1 MSHIILPLI
10 DCNNLQIQLNEI
22 TDKGQNPNEP
32 APEIQ
37 FLRSPQNTNGR
48 LESSVVYAGGKVKG
62 VQVIYTPRVGD
73 GEVDTTLTTTCTSE
87 NNAGENST
95 TYDIDELAGAQYGE
109 NIVIADLTRRCQA
122 NTDWFAQR
130 VLAIIDGVKRKMQIR
145 VAEQMAALYGQ
156 FASDGGETGLSA
168 GNTLKTVET
177 KFPVATDGGKWNP
190 EALQEIMFSAQ
201 NSGFTGTPY
210 VIGYGE
216 IWRYWNYLIGLGN
229 FSDGGMDF
237 ASWVNQNQAA
247 FLPSLRL
254 HKALNPVSGNNF
266 LAVDAGSLFLLQ
278 YNRFDDPLAKVND
291 GMTQMDVIVDPKT
304 GIPFNYKVSRTCDE
318 KINVFVSTA
327 FKTVGLPDDM
337 YSGGDRLEGTNGVL
351 RFAIT
356 NS

>member
-10 DCNNLQIQLNEI
+10 DCNNLQIRLNDI
-22 TDKGQNPNEP
+22 TDKGANPNEP

-37 FLRSPQNTNGR
+37 FLKSPTNTNGR
-48 LESSVVYAGGKVKG
+48 LEQSVVMSGGKVRG
-62 VQVIYTPRVGD
+62 VEVIYTPRVGD
-73 GEVDTTLTTTCTSE
+73 GEVDTTLTTDCTSE

-122 NTDWFAQR
+122 NPDWFAER

-145 VAEQMAALYGQ
+145 VAEQMSVLYGN
-156 FASDGGETGLSA
+156 FATDGGETGLT
-168 GNTLKTVET
+168 GLNLKTVET

-190 EALQEIMFSAQ
+190 EALQEIMFSAL
-201 NSGFTGTPY
+201 NSGFTGIPY

-216 IWRYWNYLIGLGN
+216 AWRYWNYITALGSS
-229 FSDGGMDF
+229 SDGGLDF
-237 ASWVNQNQAA
+237 AVYANQNQAA

-254 HKALNPVSGNNF
+254 HKALNPSGGNKF
-266 LAVDAGSLFLLQ
+266 FVVDAGSLFLIQ
-278 YNRFDDPLAKVND
+278 YNRFDDPLVKVND

-318 KINVFVSTA
+318 KINIFVSTA
-327 FKTVGLPDDM
+327 FKVVGLPDDM
-337 YSGGDRLEGTNGVL
+337 YSGGDRLQATNGVL
-351 RFAIT
+351 RFDIS